1 MAKKSVKSYEA
12 ELKEMIRERTKA
24 ECEAWLMPQIRATAM
39 NMVVL
44 DKIQAELTKSKSLTV
59 MAVGSMGQMKS
70 EANPLMPHYKELQR
84 TLTLQFEA
92 LGLNYKT
99 NPQRVK
105 EDAAK
110 GVDASDPMVQF
121 YANSKK

>member
-1 MAKKSVKSYEA
+1 MAKKAKSYEN
-12 ELKEMIRERTKA
+12 ELKQMIRERTKA

-39 NMVVL
+39 NMVML
-44 DKIQAELTKSKSLTV
+44 DKVQAELMKSNSLTV

-92 LGLNYKT
+92 LGLNYRT

-105 EDAAK
+105 EPAAT
-110 GVDASDPMVQF
+110 GVDEADPMVKF
-121 YANSKK
+121 YAESRK

>member
-1 MAKKSVKSYEA
+1 MAKKAKSYEN
-12 ELKEMIRERTKA
+12 ELKQMIRERTKA

-39 NMVVL
+39 NMVML
-44 DKIQAELTKSKSLTV
+44 DKVQTELMKSKSLTV

-92 LGLNYKT
+92 LGLNYRT

-105 EDAAK
+105 EPAAT
-110 GVDASDPMVQF
+110 GVDEADPMVKF
-121 YANSKK
+121 YAESRK

>member
-1 MAKKSVKSYEA
+1 MAKKAKSYEN
-12 ELKEMIRERTKA
+12 ELKQMIRERTKA

-39 NMVVL
+39 NMVML
-44 DKIQAELTKSKSLTV
+44 DKVQAELMKSNSLTV

-92 LGLNYKT
+92 LGLNYRT

-105 EDAAK
+105 EPAAN
-110 GVDASDPMVQF
+110 GVDEADPMVKF
-121 YANSKK
+121 YAESRK

>member
-1 MAKKSVKSYEA
+1 MAKKAKSYEN
-12 ELKEMIRERTKA
+12 ELKQMIRERTKA

-39 NMVVL
+39 NMVML
-44 DKIQAELTKSKSLTV
+44 DKVQAELMKSNSLTV

-92 LGLNYKT
+92 LGLNYRT

-105 EDAAK
+105 EPAAT
-110 GVDASDPMVQF
+110 GVDEADPMAKF
-121 YANSKK
+121 YAESRK

>member
-1 MAKKSVKSYEA
+1 MAKKAKSYEN
-12 ELKEMIRERTKA
+12 ELKQMIRERTKA

-39 NMVVL
+39 NMVML
-44 DKIQAELTKSKSLTV
+44 DKVQAELMKSNSLTV
-59 MAVGSMGQMKS
+59 MAVGSMGQTKS

-92 LGLNYKT
+92 LGLNYRT

-105 EDAAK
+105 EPAAT
-110 GVDASDPMVQF
+110 GVDEADPMVKF
-121 YANSKK
+121 YAESRK

>member
-1 MAKKSVKSYEA
+1 MAKSAKSYEN
-12 ELKEMIRERTKA
+12 ELKRMIRERTKA
-24 ECEAWLMPQIRATAM
+24 ECETWLMPQIRATAM

-44 DKIQAELTKSKSLTV
+44 DKIQAELTKPGSLTS

-92 LGLNYKT
+92 LGLNYKV

-105 EDAAK
+105 EDANK
-110 GVDASDPMVQF
+110 GVDKSDPMAEF
-121 YANSKK
+121 YAGTRK

>member
-1 MAKKSVKSYEA
+1 MAKKAKSYEN
-12 ELKEMIRERTKA
+12 ELKQMIRERTKA

-39 NMVVL
+39 NMVML
-44 DKIQAELTKSKSLTV
+44 DKVQDELMKSNSLTV

-92 LGLNYKT
+92 LGLNYRT

-105 EDAAK
+105 EPAAT
-110 GVDASDPMVQF
+110 GVDEADPMAKF
-121 YANSKK
+121 YAESRK

>member
-1 MAKKSVKSYEA
+1 MAKKAKSYEN
-12 ELKEMIRERTKA
+12 ELKQMIRERTKA

-39 NMVVL
+39 NMVML
-44 DKIQAELTKSKSLTV
+44 DKVQDELMKSKSLTV

-92 LGLNYKT
+92 LGLNYRT

-105 EDAAK
+105 EPAAT
-110 GVDASDPMVQF
+110 GVDEADPMAKF
-121 YANSKK
+121 YAESRK

>member
-1 MAKKSVKSYEA
+1 MAKSSKSYEN
-12 ELKEMIRERTKA
+12 ELKRMIRERTKA

-39 NMVVL
+39 NMVML
-44 DKIQAELTKSKSLTV
+44 DKVQAELMKSNSLTV

-92 LGLNYKT
+92 LGLNYRT

-105 EDAAK
+105 EPAAT
-110 GVDASDPMVQF
+110 GVDEADPMAKF
-121 YANSKK
+121 YAESRK

>member
-1 MAKKSVKSYEA
+1 MAKKAKSYEN
-12 ELKEMIRERTKA
+12 ELKQMIRERTKA

-39 NMVVL
+39 NMVML
-44 DKIQAELTKSKSLTV
+44 DKVQEELMKSKSLTV

-92 LGLNYKT
+92 LGLNYRT

-105 EDAAK
+105 EPAAT
-110 GVDASDPMVQF
+110 GVDEADPMVKF
-121 YANSKK
+121 YAESRK